1 MTASKKIQT
10 QFYLLTSI
18 SLVSNLMIT
27 FWLLYAFKN
36 QQAIYDEKLKVFLSI
51 KNAQLYFKTQV
62 QEWKNILLRGSNSGD
77 KAKYLASFES
87 YHNKVQSILQ
97 EVFEN
102 QKQDLLLSNE
112 IHELLASHKKLFQ
125 VYTLHL
131 SKANFADSSW
141 YKQLDSQVRGID
153 REPTQKFDTIIAFME
168 KKFESDMIEFERFY
182 YTLLSITIIFT
193 ILFFIALSAR
203 ILKTLIQPLKYT
215 VLSIQEI
222 SKMKLKTEVQTQTNY
237 VELNQLLD
245 STSNLQQELKKIVSF
260 LINHSKRLHE
270 KSKLLE
276 GTVSA
281 LFSTVQKFEL
291 KKEQEEKNIQ
301 KSLERAKLFVEMSK
315 SLVTQIT
322 ELQNDS
328 HSSKEG
334 MNTLKTE
341 IKKLSSNLYVS
352 REMIQKSNAH
362 IKTLIVEAEKI
373 QTNQKGILNIARDVE
388 KISNRTN
395 MLSLNASIEA
405 ARAGDFG
412 SSFAVVA
419 SEIGKLAEEAKFNV
433 QKIHNFLQDSLQ
445 ILSDFNQHN
454 KTMFLIFEDFEKLN
468 QQLDG
473 MIASIKQNL
482 DWQLKNAT
490 QLEKTLSNIAQIN
503 HTILFH
509 TDEEEKQLEILKQ
522 GILEIREVVKTIS
535 EESRELQLLN
545 QNINMENLEL
555 QKLIE
560 KFELE

>member
-27 FWLLYAFKN
+27 FWLFYAFKN

-215 VLSIQEI
+215 ILFIQEI
-222 SKMKLKTEVQTQTNY
+222 SKMKLKTKLQSQT
-237 VELNQLLD
+237 
-245 STSNLQQELKKIVSF
+245 I
-260 LINHSKRLHE
+260 
-270 KSKLLE
+270 
-276 GTVSA
+276 
-281 LFSTVQKFEL
+281 
-291 KKEQEEKNIQ
+291 
-301 KSLERAKLFVEMSK
+301 M
-315 SLVTQIT
+315 
-322 ELQNDS
+322 
-328 HSSKEG
+328 
-334 MNTLKTE
+334 
-341 IKKLSSNLYVS
+341 
-352 REMIQKSNAH
+352 
-362 IKTLIVEAEKI
+362 
-373 QTNQKGILNIARDVE
+373 
-388 KISNRTN
+388 
-395 MLSLNASIEA
+395 
-405 ARAGDFG
+405 
-412 SSFAVVA
+412 
-419 SEIGKLAEEAKFNV
+419 
-433 QKIHNFLQDSLQ
+433 
-445 ILSDFNQHN
+445 
-454 KTMFLIFEDFEKLN
+454 
-468 QQLDG
+468 
-473 MIASIKQNL
+473 
-482 DWQLKNAT
+482 
-490 QLEKTLSNIAQIN
+490 
-503 HTILFH
+503 
-509 TDEEEKQLEILKQ
+509 
-522 GILEIREVVKTIS
+522 
-535 EESRELQLLN
+535 
-545 QNINMENLEL
+545 
-555 QKLIE
+555 
-560 KFELE
+560 